1 MPDREIDE
9 DILNFHF
16 IAIATATYDD
26 PCLEDLPETRGEV
39 QALADWFCNEKLAD
53 RVFTHRYPELAKDPT
68 KAQIEAALRGPY
80 PDRKWRESDAVV
92 LYITGHGRRRNEDHW
107 LCLKTTDTRD
117 IKNTALRTADLI
129 GWLTGTKIKRLL
141 IIIDT
146 CYAAKA
152 AGGTFKFEDPFP
164 PTWLILA
171 GTEKNQEAMPFALT
185 DAIQQALDEFS
196 GRNGAKYGH
205 DRRFLTIVAFLEA
218 VERKLGGTQEVVPIQ
233 GSRVTGEHVCLPNPH
248 FEPSAAASV
257 LLPRR
262 DLAVLGTDM
271 EEHWTPRALGG
282 TRGWLF
288 AGRAR
293 LMKRLIA
300 ATTGA
305 PGAVLV
311 TGGAGSGKSAVLARL
326 VTLTD
331 PGFRSHYAEKV
342 ARVPA
347 ELLPKKEAVDVA
359 VLATGKNAT
368 QIMTQIC
375 QATGALGTTEP
386 DASLD
391 SDPLDRAQKAWLS
404 WLRLTAKRVTIVV
417 DALDEAAAPDEV
429 LTQVLQQLEDP
440 RLKDPGSKAHQV
452 RLIVGVRSFGPPA
465 QGGAPPPAPAAGV
478 ALADR
483 VQRALGID
491 PAHGRIQVDEE
502 PWWVRQDVVDYI
514 ARVLRL
520 SPGSPY
526 AAAASVKV
534 EEIADIVAE
543 AAGKSFLF
551 AKMAAEQL
559 ADRKAD
565 INDPAWHSAI
575 TRGVLGLFHWDLR
588 HSLPDEPEQRLRAVH
603 LLRAVAFAFGPGL
616 PWLNTWPLVANA
628 IADEEDRYQ
637 DRDIVWLLGT
647 RLGGYLVTDVVDG
660 VTVYRLFHDDLRNIL
675 REQWQELLD
684 ADPMPEDAT

>member
-1 MPDREIDE
+1 MMPEREIDE

-26 PCLEDLPETRGEV
+26 PRLGDLPETRGEV

-53 RVFTHRYPELAKDPT
+53 RAFTHRYPELAEDPT
-68 KAQIEAALRGPY
+68 KAQVDAALRGPWAG
-80 PDRKWRESDAVV
+80 REWRESDAVV
-92 LYITGHGRRRNEDHW
+92 VYITGHGRYADEDHW
-107 LCLKTTDTRD
+107 VALGSTVADD
-117 IKNTALRTADLI
+117 IPNTALRTADLI
-129 GWLTGTKIKRLL
+129 RGLKRTTIRQLFV
-141 IIIDT
+141 IIDT
-146 CYAAKA
+146 CYAGNVR
-152 AGGTFKFEDPFP
+152 GGIDNFENSLPG
-164 PTWLILA
+164 TWLILGSA
-171 GTEKNQEAMPFALT
+171 EKNKEAMSFALT
-185 DAIQQALDEFS
+185 KAIQQALIEL
-196 GRNGAKYGH
+196 GGKNGAKYGH
-205 DRRFLTIVAFLEA
+205 ERFLAKSAFVGA
-218 VERKLGGTQEVVPIQ
+218 VERKLAGQELEIIHVKYLDA
-233 GSRVTGEHVCLPNPH
+233 EHVCLPNPH
-248 FEPSAAASV
+248 FEPSTAASV

-262 DLAVLGTDM
+262 DLAVPGMDM

-288 AGRAR
+288 AGRAK

-305 PGAVLV
+305 PGTVLV

-331 PGFRSHYAEKV
+331 PGFRSHYAEEV
-342 ARVPA
+342 ALVPA
-347 ELLPKKEAVDVA
+347 ELLPEAEAVDIA
-359 VLATGKNAT
+359 VLATGKSAT

-375 QATGALGTTEP
+375 QAAGALDTTGA

-391 SDPLDRAQKAWLS
+391 VDPLDRAQKAWLS
-404 WLRLTAKRVTIVV
+404 WLRITAKRVTIVV
-417 DALDEAAAPDEV
+417 DALDEAAAPNEV

-440 RLKDPGSKAHQV
+440 RRRDSPSRAHQV
-452 RLIVGVRSFGPPA
+452 RLIVGVRSLGAPA
-465 QGGAPPPAPAAGV
+465 QGGAPPPTPAAEV

-483 VQRALGID
+483 VQRVLGID
-491 PAHGRIQVDEE
+491 PADRRIQVDEE
-502 PWWVRQDVVDYI
+502 PWWVRQDVVDYV

-526 AAAASVKV
+526 AGAGGEV
-534 EEIADIVAE
+534 ETIAGIVAE

-565 INDPAWHSAI
+565 ISDPAWHSAI
-575 TRGVLGLFHWDLR
+575 TRGVLGLFKWDLH

-616 PWLNTWPLVANA
+616 PWLNTWPLVASA

-637 DRDIVWLLGT
+637 DEDIVWLLGT

-675 REQWQELLD
+675 REQWQELLN
-684 ADPMPEDAT
+684 ADPEHEEAE

>member
-1 MPDREIDE
+1 MPDREVDE

-16 IAIATATYDD
+16 IAIATASYE
-26 PCLEDLPETRGEV
+26 PRLGNLPETRGEV
-39 QALADWFCNEKLAD
+39 QALADWFCNEKLGD
-53 RVFTHRYPELAKDPT
+53 RVFTHRYQELAMDPT
-68 KAQIEAALRGPY
+68 KAQIEVILRGPS
-80 PDRKWRESDAVV
+80 PDREWRESDAVV
-92 LYITGHGRRRNEDHW
+92 VYITGHGRCADGDHW
-107 LCLKTTDTRD
+107 LALGSTAADD
-117 IKNTALRTADLI
+117 IPNTALRTADLLRGLNGTAI
-129 GWLTGTKIKRLL
+129 GQLFV
-141 IIIDT
+141 IIDT
-146 CYAAKA
+146 CYA
-152 AGGTFKFEDPFP
+152 GDVRGRIDNFKNSLPK
-164 PTWLILA
+164 TWLILGSA
-171 GTEKNQEAMPFALT
+171 EKNEEAMSFALT
-185 DAIQQALDEFS
+185 KAIQQALIELGGKD
-196 GRNGAKYGH
+196 GAKYGH
-205 DRRFLTIVAFLEA
+205 GRFLTTGAFVGA
-218 VERKLGGTQEVVPIQ
+218 VERKLAGQQLEMIHVRQ
-233 GSRVTGEHVCLPNPH
+233 LDAEHVCLPNPH

-262 DLAVLGTDM
+262 DLAVPGTDL
-271 EEHWTPRALGG
+271 EEHWTPSALGG

-293 LMKRLIA
+293 LMERLIA

-331 PGFRSHYAEKV
+331 PRFRSRYAEEV
-342 ARVPA
+342 ALIPA
-347 ELLPKKEAVDVA
+347 ALLPQEEAVDVA
-359 VLATGKNAT
+359 VLATRKNAT

-375 QATGALGTTEP
+375 QATGALDPAEP
-386 DASLD
+386 NSSIDT
-391 SDPLDRAQKAWLS
+391 DPLDRAQKAWLS
-404 WLRLTAKRVTIVV
+404 WLRRTGKRVTVVV

-429 LTQVLQQLEDP
+429 LTQVLQHLEDP
-440 RLKDPGSKAHQV
+440 RLKDPRSKAHQV
-452 RLIVGVRSFGPPA
+452 RLIVGVRSPGSPA
-465 QGGAPPPAPAAGV
+465 QGDAAPAAPAAEV
-478 ALADR
+478 TLADR

-502 PWWVRQDVVDYI
+502 PWWVRQDVVDYV

-526 AAAASVKV
+526 ATAASDEV
-534 EEIADIVAE
+534 EAIADSVAK

-565 INDPAWHSAI
+565 ISDPAWHSAI
-575 TRGVLGLFHWDLR
+575 TRGVFGLFHWDLH
-588 HSLPDEPEQRLRAVH
+588 HSLPDEPGQRLRAVH

-616 PWLNTWPLVANA
+616 PWLNTWPLVASA
-628 IADEEDRYQ
+628 IASEEGRYQ

-660 VTVYRLFHDDLRNIL
+660 VTAYRLFHDDLREIL
-675 REQWQELLD
+675 REQWRELLD
-684 ADPMPEDAT
+684 SDPVPEEA

>member
-16 IAIATATYDD
+16 IAIATAKYDSR
-26 PCLEDLPETRGEV
+26 LGDLPETRGEV

-53 RVFTHRYPELAKDPT
+53 RAFTHRYPELAKDPT
-68 KAQIEAALRGPY
+68 KAQIEAALRGPH
-80 PDRKWRESDAVV
+80 PDREWRESDAVV
-92 LYITGHGRRRNEDHW
+92 VYITGHGRHADADHW
-107 LCLKTTDTRD
+107 VALRSTVADD
-117 IKNTALRTADLI
+117 IPNTALRTADVIRGLN
-129 GWLTGTKIKRLL
+129 GTAIKQLFV
-141 IIIDT
+141 IIDT
-146 CYAAKA
+146 CYAGNVR
-152 AGGTFKFEDPFP
+152 GGIDNFENSLPQ
-164 PTWLILA
+164 TWLILGSA
-171 GTEKNQEAMPFALT
+171 EKNEEATSFALT
-185 DAIQQALDEFS
+185 KAIQQALIELGGKS
-196 GRNGAKYGH
+196 GVKYGH
-205 DRRFLTIVAFLEA
+205 ERFLAIGAFVGA
-218 VERKLGGTQEVVPIQ
+218 VERKLAGQQLEMIHVKHLDAG
-233 GSRVTGEHVCLPNPH
+233 HVCLPNPH
-248 FEPSAAASV
+248 FEPSTAASV

-262 DLAVLGTDM
+262 DLAVPGTDL

-300 ATTGA
+300 ATTAA

-331 PGFRSHYAEKV
+331 PGFRSHYAEEV
-342 ARVPA
+342 ALVPA
-347 ELLPKKEAVDVA
+347 ELLPEEEAVDIA

-375 QATGALGTTEP
+375 QATGALDTTEP

-391 SDPLDRAQKAWLS
+391 IDPLDRAQKAWLS

-440 RLKDPGSKAHQV
+440 RLRDPSSKAHQV
-452 RLIVGVRSFGPPA
+452 RLIVGVRSLGAPA
-465 QGGAPPPAPAAGV
+465 QGDVPPPTPAAKL

-502 PWWVRQDVVDYI
+502 PWWVRQDVADYV

-520 SPGSPY
+520 SPRSPY
-526 AAAASVKV
+526 AAAASGEV
-534 EEIADIVAE
+534 EAIADIVAE

-559 ADRKAD
+559 ADGKAD

-575 TRGVLGLFHWDLR
+575 TQGVLGLFRWDLH

-616 PWLNTWPLVANA
+616 PWLNTWPLVASA

-637 DRDIVWLLGT
+637 DRHIVWLLGT
-647 RLGGYLVTDVVDG
+647 RLSGYLVTDVVDG

-684 ADPMPEDAT
+684 AGPVPEEAA